1 MARGERVGVMT
12 PDEPE
17 ELRPTQLVER
27 TRAALY
33 HALVT
38 ADPLADV
45 YHHPITASFVGHYFT
60 ALGPAIGRYR
70 EPADQDRFAREEAA
84 RFLALL
90 VPSAVAEA
98 QAHYRANHGRGV
110 LLCDNTDGRGNV
122 RFWYVRPRETPA
134 VLADVPAET
143 RADVAALLQVYDP
156 KAEAIIVLRLPHAI
170 QAVYATA
177 DGTMRSDGLHRLG
190 PRLVR

>member
-1 MARGERVGVMT
+1 MT

-17 ELRPTQLVER
+17 ELRPTQLVAR

-38 ADPLADV
+38 TDPLADV
-45 YHHPITASFVGHYFT
+45 NHDPLTAAFMGHYFT

-90 VPSAVAEA
+90 TQAERE
-98 QAHYRANHGRGV
+98 RAAR
-110 LLCDNTDGRGNV
+110 LEEP
-122 RFWYVRPRETPA
+122 Y
-134 VLADVPAET
+134 
-143 RADVAALLQVYDP
+143 
-156 KAEAIIVLRLPHAI
+156 LRLVPPSN
-170 QAVYATA
+170 
-177 DGTMRSDGLHRLG
+177 DGDER
-190 PRLVR
+190 

>member
-1 MARGERVGVMT
+1 MPGDPNEA
-12 PDEPE
+12 E

-45 YHHPITASFVGHYFT
+45 YHHPITAAFVGHYFA

-84 RFLALL
+84 RFLATLALAERERAARLEEPYLRL
-90 VPSAVAEA
+90 VSPPGDA
-98 QAHYRANHGRGV
+98 
-110 LLCDNTDGRGNV
+110 DGR
-122 RFWYVRPRETPA
+122 
-134 VLADVPAET
+134 
-143 RADVAALLQVYDP
+143 
-156 KAEAIIVLRLPHAI
+156 
-170 QAVYATA
+170 
-177 DGTMRSDGLHRLG
+177 
-190 PRLVR
+190 

>member
-1 MARGERVGVMT
+1 MT
-12 PDEPE
+12 PSDPE

-45 YHHPITASFVGHYFT
+45 YHHPLTASFVGHYFT

-90 VPSAVAEA
+90 A
-98 QAHYRANHGRGV
+98 QAERERGGRLEEPYLRLV
-110 LLCDNTDGRGNV
+110 PPPTEEDDGR
-122 RFWYVRPRETPA
+122 
-134 VLADVPAET
+134 
-143 RADVAALLQVYDP
+143 
-156 KAEAIIVLRLPHAI
+156 
-170 QAVYATA
+170 
-177 DGTMRSDGLHRLG
+177 
-190 PRLVR
+190 

>member
-1 MARGERVGVMT
+1 MT

-33 HALVT
+33 RALVT
-38 ADPLADV
+38 ANPLADV
-45 YHHPITASFVGHYFT
+45 YHHPLTAAFVGHYFT

-90 VPSAVAEA
+90 ALAE
-98 QAHYRANHGRGV
+98 
-110 LLCDNTDGRGNV
+110 
-122 RFWYVRPRETPA
+122 RER
-134 VLADVPAET
+134 VT
-143 RADVAALLQVYDP
+143 RLEEPY
-156 KAEAIIVLRLPHAI
+156 LRLVSPPEE
-170 QAVYATA
+170 TE
-177 DGTMRSDGLHRLG
+177 R
-190 PRLVR
+190 

>member
-1 MARGERVGVMT
+1 LCGDARFRVFPGPQATLCAAGPTTQGALARGERVGMVT

-17 ELRPTQLVER
+17 ELRPTPLVER

-33 HALVT
+33 RALVT

-45 YHHPITASFVGHYFT
+45 YHHSLTAAFVGHYFA

-90 VPSAVAEA
+90 A
-98 QAHYRANHGRGV
+98 QAERERAAR
-110 LLCDNTDGRGNV
+110 LEEP
-122 RFWYVRPRETPA
+122 Y
-134 VLADVPAET
+134 
-143 RADVAALLQVYDP
+143 
-156 KAEAIIVLRLPHAI
+156 LRLVPLPGDSE
-170 QAVYATA
+170 A
-177 DGTMRSDGLHRLG
+177 DG
-190 PRLVR
+190 

>member
-1 MARGERVGVMT
+1 MT
-12 PDEPE
+12 PDDPE

-45 YHHPITASFVGHYFT
+45 YHDRIMAAFVGHYFA

-90 VPSAVAEA
+90 A
-98 QAHYRANHGRGV
+98 QAERERA
-110 LLCDNTDGRGNV
+110 
-122 RFWYVRPRETPA
+122 
-134 VLADVPAET
+134 T
-143 RADVAALLQVYDP
+143 RLEEPY
-156 KAEAIIVLRLPHAI
+156 LRLVPLPGASE
-170 QAVYATA
+170 A
-177 DGTMRSDGLHRLG
+177 DG
-190 PRLVR
+190 